1 MEEVDTLT
9 LNCCFDSFTRLPSKN
24 SFFLFNGLLKK
35 FDWQRKEGSGL
46 RQLSV
51 NEMNFSNTATIQ
63 FCGGGAQRH
72 ISSFLSSS
80 ISLTTQI
87 FVERT
92 ASPQL
97 LPSTVRPFS
106 RVTKYVINVL
116 VKTTKCCAA
125 GQIMYYILLLP
136 LPTTPLTFLVELVPL
151 KCSLELPFKDVTLWG
166 KVQI

>member
-1 MEEVDTLT
+1 M
-9 LNCCFDSFTRLPSKN
+9 
-24 SFFLFNGLLKK
+24 
-35 FDWQRKEGSGL
+35 EGSGL

-51 NEMNFSNTATIQ
+51 NEMNFSYTATIQ

-72 ISSFLSSS
+72 ISTFLSSS

-92 ASPQL
+92 ASPLL

-151 KCSLELPFKDVTLWG
+151 KCRGVG
-166 KVQI
+166 KGGAQRHVPPNILTT